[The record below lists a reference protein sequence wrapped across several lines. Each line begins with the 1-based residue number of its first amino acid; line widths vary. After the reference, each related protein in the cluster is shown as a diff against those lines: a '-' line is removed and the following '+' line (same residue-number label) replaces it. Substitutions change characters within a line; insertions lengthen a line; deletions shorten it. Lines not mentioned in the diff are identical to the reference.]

1 MLAIDGK
8 IALVTGATRG
18 IGKAIALQLASQGA
32 IVVGTATSEAGAQA
46 ITAAL
51 GEVGNAGTG
60 MVLNVSDADSVA
72 DMLKAIVD
80 AYGAPS
86 ILVNNAGITRDNLL
100 MRMKNDEWD
109 DVVNTNM
116 SSIFRMA
123 KGCLR
128 GMTKARWGRVINIS
142 SVVGSM
148 GNMGQ
153 ANYAAAKAGVEGFS
167 RAMARE
173 VASRNIT
180 VNSIAPGFIATDM
193 TAALGEE
200 QKDVLRKQIPLQR
213 LGTPEDIA
221 TLVGFLASDAGAYI
235 TGETIHVNGGMYMSQ
250 TFGLAFSLIQSDLML
265 FSISCVCIWLAFWPD
280 LQITASLYTE
290 QKTEQSSG
298 ILHPLFSNTFV
309 SVV

>member
-32 IVVGTATSEAGAQA
+32 IVIGTATSESGAQA

-51 GEVGNAGTG
+51 TEVGNAGTG
-60 MVLNVSDADSVA
+60 MILNVSDSDSVA
-72 DMLKAIVD
+72 HTLKAIVE
-80 AYGAPS
+80 AYGAPA

-100 MRMKNDEWD
+100 MRMKSDEWD

-116 SSIFRMA
+116 SSIFRMS

-193 TAALGEE
+193 TDALGDE
-200 QKDVLRKQIPLQR
+200 QKDTLRKQIPLQR
-213 LGTPEDIA
+213 LGAPEDIA
-221 TLVGFLASDAGAYI
+221 QLVGFLASDAGAYI
-235 TGETIHVNGGMYMSQ
+235 TGETIHVNGGMYMS
-250 TFGLAFSLIQSDLML
+250 
-265 FSISCVCIWLAFWPD
+265 
-280 LQITASLYTE
+280 
-290 QKTEQSSG
+290 
-298 ILHPLFSNTFV
+298 
-309 SVV
+309 

>member
-32 IVVGTATSEAGAQA
+32 IVIGTATSESGAQA

-51 GEVGNAGTG
+51 TEVGNAGTG
-60 MVLNVSDADSVA
+60 MILNVSNSDSVA
-72 DMLKAIVD
+72 DTLKAIVE
-80 AYGAPS
+80 AYGAPA

-116 SSIFRMA
+116 SSIFRMS

-193 TAALGEE
+193 TDALGDE
-200 QKDVLRKQIPLQR
+200 QKDTLRKQIPLQR
-213 LGTPEDIA
+213 LGAPEDIA
-221 TLVGFLASDAGAYI
+221 QLVGFLASDAGAYI
-235 TGETIHVNGGMYMSQ
+235 TGETIHVNGGMYMS
-250 TFGLAFSLIQSDLML
+250 
-265 FSISCVCIWLAFWPD
+265 
-280 LQITASLYTE
+280 
-290 QKTEQSSG
+290 
-298 ILHPLFSNTFV
+298 
-309 SVV
+309 

>member
-32 IVVGTATSEAGAQA
+32 TVVGTATSEAGAKA

-51 GEVGNAGTG
+51 AAAGNTGVG
-60 MVLNVSDADSVA
+60 MVLNVSDSNSVA
-72 DMLKAIVD
+72 STLKAIVE
-80 AYGAPS
+80 AYGAPT

-100 MRMKNDEWD
+100 MRMKNEEWD

-116 SSIFRMA
+116 SSIFRMS

-148 GNMGQ
+148 GNVGQ

-173 VASRNIT
+173 VASRNVT
-180 VNSIAPGFIATDM
+180 VNSVAPGFIATDM
-193 TAALGEE
+193 TDALGDE
-200 QKDVLRKQIPLQR
+200 QKDTLRTQIPLQR

-221 TLVGFLASDAGAYI
+221 QLVGFLASDAGAYI
-235 TGETIHVNGGMYMSQ
+235 TGEAIHVNGGMYMS
-250 TFGLAFSLIQSDLML
+250 
-265 FSISCVCIWLAFWPD
+265 
-280 LQITASLYTE
+280 
-290 QKTEQSSG
+290 
-298 ILHPLFSNTFV
+298 
-309 SVV
+309 

>member
-32 IVVGTATSEAGAQA
+32 VVIGTATSEAGAHA
-46 ITAAL
+46 ISTALNA
-51 GEVGNAGTG
+51 VGNTGMG
-60 MVLNVSDADSVA
+60 MVLNVSDSESVTNA
-72 DMLKAIVD
+72 LKAIVE
-80 AYGAPS
+80 AYGAPT

-116 SSIFRMA
+116 SSIFRMS

-173 VASRNIT
+173 VASRNVT

-193 TAALGEE
+193 TDALGDE
-200 QKDVLRKQIPLQR
+200 QKDALRTQIPLQR

-221 TLVGFLASDAGAYI
+221 QLVGFLASDAGAYI
-235 TGETIHVNGGMYMSQ
+235 TGETIHVNGGMYMS
-250 TFGLAFSLIQSDLML
+250 
-265 FSISCVCIWLAFWPD
+265 
-280 LQITASLYTE
+280 
-290 QKTEQSSG
+290 
-298 ILHPLFSNTFV
+298 
-309 SVV
+309 

>member
-1 MLAIDGK
+1 MAIDGK
-8 IALVTGATRG
+8 VALVTGATRG

-32 IVVGTATSEAGAQA
+32 IVIGTATSDSGAQA
-46 ITAAL
+46 ITQAL
-51 GEVGNAGTG
+51 KDAGNAGTG
-60 MVLNVSDADSVA
+60 MVLNVSDSESVDA
-72 DMLKAIVD
+72 TLKAIVE
-80 AYGAPS
+80 AFGAPT

-116 SSIFRMA
+116 SSIFRMS

-193 TAALGEE
+193 TEALGDE

-213 LGTPEDIA
+213 LGAPEDIA
-221 TLVGFLASDAGAYI
+221 NIVGFLASDAGAYI
-235 TGETIHVNGGMYMSQ
+235 TGETIHVNGGMYMS
-250 TFGLAFSLIQSDLML
+250 
-265 FSISCVCIWLAFWPD
+265 
-280 LQITASLYTE
+280 
-290 QKTEQSSG
+290 
-298 ILHPLFSNTFV
+298 
-309 SVV
+309 

>member
-18 IGKAIALQLASQGA
+18 IGKAIALQLASQGVT
-32 IVVGTATSEAGAQA
+32 VVGTATSEAGAKA

-51 GEVGNAGTG
+51 AAAGNTGVG
-60 MVLNVSDADSVA
+60 MVLNVSDSDSVA
-72 DMLKAIVD
+72 STLKAIVE
-80 AYGAPS
+80 AYGAPT

-116 SSIFRMA
+116 SSIFRMS

-173 VASRNIT
+173 VASRNVT

-193 TAALGEE
+193 TDALGDE
-200 QKDVLRKQIPLQR
+200 QKDSLRTQIPLQR

-221 TLVGFLASDAGAYI
+221 QLVGFLASDAGAYI
-235 TGETIHVNGGMYMSQ
+235 TGETIHVNGGMYMS
-250 TFGLAFSLIQSDLML
+250 
-265 FSISCVCIWLAFWPD
+265 
-280 LQITASLYTE
+280 
-290 QKTEQSSG
+290 
-298 ILHPLFSNTFV
+298 
-309 SVV
+309 